1 MAFVFAEAF
10 LLPPLATIAPK
21 FADGALGLA
30 SGRASEA
37 DLGVL
42 PALYAVVGVAY
53 IAGGLLFGMATLR
66 AGVLSRWAAGLLAV
80 AAALTPV
87 TALVPHQI
95 GRFAAVPT
103 AVALAWLG
111 YSLWSELRSRAPRP
125 RYAFTAFRSR
135 FSTSFWPSRI

>member
-30 SGRASEA
+30 SGRATEA

-95 GRFAAVPT
+95 GRLAAVPT

-111 YSLWSELRSRAPRP
+111 YSLWSARSGQASERETGSVRHEPEALRSA
-125 RYAFTAFRSR
+125 
-135 FSTSFWPSRI
+135 I